1 MLAYRSFN
9 ECNAR
14 RLSVALYQNQKN
26 FIPQGGLYDKYSVV
40 IISKKD
46 APVRLAPYRGV
57 ADPNPKQSRQ
67 ALLLYTVLP
76 EKERTNFTMKKLLA
90 LLLAALMVVSMFAG
104 CSKKD
109 EKSTL
114 VYGSGDYDSIN
125 PIMNEHCEIKH
136 LLFDSLVKLDKN
148 GDPVASLAESWSYD
162 DATMTWT
169 FKLRSDVKWHD
180 GEKFTAD
187 DVKFTIE
194 AIMNPDNG
202 SENYPNY
209 IEIGEIKVISDTE
222 IAFVLTEPNFAFLDY
237 MTMSILPEHKLQ
249 GEDMW
254 ESDYF
259 KNPIGTGPYKL
270 ESWDVGQAITMVKNA
285 DYFGGAAKIDTIIFK
300 IVTDDNAKALQLKEG
315 SLDLAQVTPK
325 DAQNFKDSKDLT
337 IYDMATADYRGILY
351 NFWNEY
357 WQTNGD
363 LIPAISYCID
373 RQAIVDAVLL
383 GEGFV
388 AYSPIQLNEYN
399 YDGVEK
405 YTYDLT
411 KAEAAFIAA
420 GCEKDAEGYWCR
432 NGERISFT
440 INATPGDQV
449 RIDMAQ
455 IAAQQ
460 LQEAGLDVKA
470 NVPADGID
478 WGGQECCIIGWGSPY
493 DADDHTYKVFGTD
506 AGANYSGY
514 SNAEVDEWLKK
525 ARQTND
531 PTERAEYYKQFQI
544 AMAAAPAYTYFAYI
558 DAMFIADS
566 AIKGIDANTVL
577 GHHGVG
583 IFWNVT
589 EWTIE

>member
-1 MLAYRSFN
+1 
-9 ECNAR
+9 
-14 RLSVALYQNQKN
+14 
-26 FIPQGGLYDKYSVV
+26 
-40 IISKKD
+40 
-46 APVRLAPYRGV
+46 
-57 ADPNPKQSRQ
+57 
-67 ALLLYTVLP
+67 
-76 EKERTNFTMKKLLA
+76 MKRFFVMLLA
-90 LLLAALMVVSMFAG
+90 LTMLLSLTACG
-104 CSKKD
+104 TKQSKG
-109 EKSTL
+109 STL

-136 LLFDSLVKLDKN
+136 LLFDSLVKLDQN

-162 DATMTWT
+162 EASMTYT
-169 FKLRSDVKWHD
+169 FQLRSDVKWHD
-180 GEKFTAD
+180 GEKFTAE

-194 AIMNPDNG
+194 AIMDPENG

-209 IEIGEIKVISDTE
+209 IEVQEIQVISDTE
-222 IAFVLTEPNFAFLDY
+222 IAFILSEPNYAFLDY
-237 MTMSILPEHKLQ
+237 MTMSILPQHKLQ

-254 ESDYF
+254 ESDFF

-270 ESWDVGQAITMVKNA
+270 ESWDVGQAITMVKNEA
-285 DYFGGAAKIDTIIFK
+285 YFAGAAKIDTIIFK

-315 SLDLAQVTPK
+315 TLDLAQVTPK
-325 DAQNFKDSKDLT
+325 DAQNFKNAKDLT
-337 IYDMATADYRGILY
+337 VYDMATADYRGILY

-357 WQTNGD
+357 WQVNGD

-399 YDGVEK
+399 YEGVEQ
-405 YTYDLT
+405 YTYNLE
-411 KAEAAFIAA
+411 KAEAAFLAA
-420 GCEKDAEGYWCR
+420 GCAKDAEGYWCR
-432 NGERISFT
+432 NGQRISFT

-470 NVPADGID
+470 NVPAEGID

-514 SNAEVDEWLKK
+514 SNAEVDKWLKM
-525 ARQTND
+525 ARQTTD
-531 PTERAEYYKQFQI
+531 DAKRAEYYKEFQI
-544 AMAAAPAYTYFAYI
+544 AMAAAPAYTYFCYI
-558 DAMFIADS
+558 DAMFVANS
-566 AIKGIDANTVL
+566 SIKGIDKATVL

-589 EWTIE
+589 EWTIG

>member
-1 MLAYRSFN
+1 
-9 ECNAR
+9 
-14 RLSVALYQNQKN
+14 
-26 FIPQGGLYDKYSVV
+26 
-40 IISKKD
+40 
-46 APVRLAPYRGV
+46 
-57 ADPNPKQSRQ
+57 
-67 ALLLYTVLP
+67 
-76 EKERTNFTMKKLLA
+76 MKKLFT

-104 CSKKD
+104 CGTEEK
-109 EKSTL
+109 KSTL

-136 LLFDSLVKLDKN
+136 LLFDSLVKLDQN
-148 GDPVASLAESWSYD
+148 GEPVASLAESWTYD
-162 DATMTWT
+162 DASLTYT
-169 FKLRSDVKWHD
+169 FKLRGDVKWHD

-194 AIMNPDNG
+194 AIMNPENG

-209 IEIGEIKVISDTE
+209 IEIKEIKVISDTE
-222 IAFVLTEPNFAFLDY
+222 IAFVLSEPNYAFLDY
-237 MTMSILPEHKLQ
+237 MTMSILPQHKLQ

-254 ESDYF
+254 ESAYF
-259 KNPIGTGPYKL
+259 KNPVGTGPYKL
-270 ESWDVGQAITMVKNA
+270 ESWDVGQAITMVKND
-285 DYFGGAAKIDTIIFK
+285 DYFAGAAKIDTIIFK

-315 SLDLAQVTPK
+315 TLDLAQVTPK
-325 DAQNFKDSKDLT
+325 DARGFVDEEGLT
-337 IYDMATADYRGILY
+337 VYDMNTADYRGILY
-351 NFWNEY
+351 NFWNPY
-357 WQTNGD
+357 WQENGD

-383 GEGFV
+383 GKGFV

-405 YTYDLT
+405 YDYNLT
-411 KAEAAFIAA
+411 KAEAAFKAA

-432 NGERISFT
+432 NGKRICFT
-440 INATPGDQV
+440 IDATPGDQV

-493 DADDHTYKVFGTD
+493 DADDHTYKVFSTN

-514 SNAEVDEWLKK
+514 SNADVDKWLKM
-525 ARQTND
+525 ARQTGD
-531 PTERAEYYKQFQI
+531 DAQRAECHKQFQV
-544 AMAAAPAYTYFAYI
+544 AMAKAPAYTFFAYI
-558 DAMFIADS
+558 DAMFVADN
-566 AIKGIDANTVL
+566 AIKGIDPNTVL

-589 EWTIE
+589 QWTME

>member
-1 MLAYRSFN
+1 
-9 ECNAR
+9 
-14 RLSVALYQNQKN
+14 
-26 FIPQGGLYDKYSVV
+26 
-40 IISKKD
+40 
-46 APVRLAPYRGV
+46 
-57 ADPNPKQSRQ
+57 
-67 ALLLYTVLP
+67 
-76 EKERTNFTMKKLLA
+76 MKRIFVTLLA
-90 LLLAALMVVSMFAG
+90 LTMLLSITACGQKEA
-104 CSKKD
+104 K
-109 EKSTL
+109 ESTL

-136 LLFDSLVKLDKN
+136 LLFDSLVKRDGEGRL
-148 GDPVASLAESWSYD
+148 VASLAESWSYD
-162 DATMTWT
+162 EASMTYT
-169 FKLRSDVKWHD
+169 FRLRSDVTWHD

-194 AIMNPDNG
+194 AIMNPENG

-209 IEIGEIKVISDTE
+209 IEVQQINVISDTE
-222 IAFVLTEPNFAFLDY
+222 VAFVLSEPNYAFLDY
-237 MTMSILPEHKLQ
+237 MTMSILPEHKLR

-270 ESWDVGQAITMVKNA
+270 ESWDVGQAITMVKNEA
-285 DYFGGAAKIDTIIFK
+285 YFDGAAQIDTIIFK

-315 SLDLAQVTPK
+315 TLDLAQVTPK
-325 DAQNFKDSKDLT
+325 DAQAFHNAKDLT
-337 IYDMATADYRGILY
+337 VYDMSTADYRGILY

-357 WQTNGD
+357 WQQNGD

-373 RQAIVDAVLL
+373 RQAMVDAVLL

-399 YDGVEK
+399 FEGVEQ
-405 YTYDLT
+405 YTYDLE
-411 KAEAAFIAA
+411 KAEAAFLAA
-420 GCEKDAEGYWCR
+420 DCVKDAEGYWCR
-432 NGERISFT
+432 NGQRISFT

-470 NVPADGID
+470 NVPAEGID
-478 WGGQECCIIGWGSPY
+478 WGGQECCIIGWGSPF
-493 DADDHTYKVFGTD
+493 DADDHTYKVFTTD
-506 AGANYSGY
+506 AGANYCGY
-514 SNAEVDEWLKK
+514 SNEEVDKWLKM
-525 ARQTND
+525 ARQTGD
-531 PTERAEYYKQFQI
+531 PIWRAEYYKQFQI
-544 AMAAAPAYTYFAYI
+544 ALAAAPAYTYFCYI

-566 AIKGIDANTVL
+566 SIKGIDAETVL

-589 EWTIE
+589 QWTIG

>member
-1 MLAYRSFN
+1 
-9 ECNAR
+9 
-14 RLSVALYQNQKN
+14 
-26 FIPQGGLYDKYSVV
+26 
-40 IISKKD
+40 
-46 APVRLAPYRGV
+46 
-57 ADPNPKQSRQ
+57 
-67 ALLLYTVLP
+67 
-76 EKERTNFTMKKLLA
+76 MKKLLA

-148 GDPVASLAESWSYD
+148 GEPVASLAESWSYD
-162 DATMTWT
+162 DATMTYT
-169 FKLRSDVKWHD
+169 FKLRDHVKWHD

-315 SLDLAQVTPK
+315 TLDLAQVTPK

-531 PTERAEYYKQFQI
+531 PTKRAEYYKQFQI

>member
-1 MLAYRSFN
+1 
-9 ECNAR
+9 
-14 RLSVALYQNQKN
+14 
-26 FIPQGGLYDKYSVV
+26 
-40 IISKKD
+40 
-46 APVRLAPYRGV
+46 
-57 ADPNPKQSRQ
+57 
-67 ALLLYTVLP
+67 
-76 EKERTNFTMKKLLA
+76 MKKLFT

-104 CSKKD
+104 CGTEEK
-109 EKSTL
+109 KSTL

-148 GDPVASLAESWSYD
+148 GEPVASLAESWTYD
-162 DATMTWT
+162 DASLTYT
-169 FKLRSDVKWHD
+169 FKLRGDVKWHD

-194 AIMNPDNG
+194 AIMNPENG

-209 IEIGEIKVISDTE
+209 IEIKEIKVISDTE
-222 IAFVLTEPNFAFLDY
+222 IAFVLSEPNYAFLDY
-237 MTMSILPEHKLQ
+237 MTMSILPQHKLQ

-254 ESDYF
+254 ESAYF
-259 KNPIGTGPYKL
+259 KNPVGTGPYKL
-270 ESWDVGQAITMVKNA
+270 ESWDVGQAITMVKND
-285 DYFGGAAKIDTIIFK
+285 DYFAGAAKIDTIIFK

-315 SLDLAQVTPK
+315 TLDLAQVTPK
-325 DAQNFKDSKDLT
+325 DARGFVDEEGLT
-337 IYDMATADYRGILY
+337 VYDMNTADYRGILY
-351 NFWNEY
+351 NFWNPY
-357 WQTNGD
+357 WQENGD

-383 GEGFV
+383 GKGFI

-405 YTYDLT
+405 YDYNLT
-411 KAEAAFIAA
+411 KAEAAFKAA

-432 NGERISFT
+432 NGKRICFT
-440 INATPGDQV
+440 IDATPGDQV

-493 DADDHTYKVFGTD
+493 DADDHTYKVFSTN

-514 SNAEVDEWLKK
+514 SNADVDKWLKM
-525 ARQTND
+525 ARQTGD
-531 PTERAEYYKQFQI
+531 DAQRAECYKQFQV
-544 AMAAAPAYTYFAYI
+544 AMAKAPAYTFFAYI
-558 DAMFIADS
+558 DAMFVADN
-566 AIKGIDANTVL
+566 AIKGIDPNTVL

-589 EWTIE
+589 QWTME

>member
-1 MLAYRSFN
+1 
-9 ECNAR
+9 
-14 RLSVALYQNQKN
+14 
-26 FIPQGGLYDKYSVV
+26 
-40 IISKKD
+40 
-46 APVRLAPYRGV
+46 
-57 ADPNPKQSRQ
+57 
-67 ALLLYTVLP
+67 
-76 EKERTNFTMKKLLA
+76 MKKLLTICVA
-90 LLLAALMVVSMFAG
+90 LALAVGMFSG
-104 CSKKD
+104 CSARKKD
-109 EKSTL
+109 STL

-136 LLFDSLVKLDKN
+136 LLFDGLVKLDKD
-148 GDPVASLAESWSYD
+148 GKPVASLATSWTYD
-162 DATMTWT
+162 DATLTYT

-194 AIMNPDNG
+194 AIMNEENG

-209 IEIGEIKVISDTE
+209 IEIKEIKVISDTE
-222 IAFVLTEPNFAFLDY
+222 IAFVLSEPNYAFLDY
-237 MTMSILPEHKLQ
+237 MTMSILPEHKLK

-254 ESDYF
+254 ESAYF

-285 DYFGGAAKIDTIIFK
+285 DYFAGAAKIDTIIFK

-315 SLDLAQVTPK
+315 TLDLAQVTPK

-337 IYDMATADYRGILY
+337 VYDMKTSDYRGILY

-357 WQTNGD
+357 WQVNGD

-399 YDGVEK
+399 YADVEK
-405 YTYDLT
+405 YDYDLA
-411 KAEAAFIAA
+411 KAEAAFKAA
-420 GCEKDAEGYWCR
+420 GCTKDADGFWCR

-460 LQEAGLDVKA
+460 LQQAGLDVKA

-478 WGGQECCIIGWGSPY
+478 WGKQECCIIGWGSPY
-493 DADDHTYKVFGTD
+493 DADDHTYKVFSTD

-514 SNAEVDEWLKK
+514 SNAEVDQWLKK
-525 ARQTND
+525 ARQVGD

-558 DAMFIADS
+558 DAMFIADN
-566 AIKGIDANTVL
+566 AIKGIDKNTVL

-589 EWTIE
+589 EWTIG

>member
-1 MLAYRSFN
+1 
-9 ECNAR
+9 
-14 RLSVALYQNQKN
+14 
-26 FIPQGGLYDKYSVV
+26 
-40 IISKKD
+40 
-46 APVRLAPYRGV
+46 
-57 ADPNPKQSRQ
+57 
-67 ALLLYTVLP
+67 
-76 EKERTNFTMKKLLA
+76 MKKLFT

-104 CSKKD
+104 CGTEEK
-109 EKSTL
+109 KSTL

-125 PIMNEHCEIKH
+125 PIMNEHCESKH
-136 LLFDSLVKLDKN
+136 LLFDSLVKLDQN
-148 GDPVASLAESWSYD
+148 GEPVASLAESWTYD
-162 DATMTWT
+162 DASLTYT
-169 FKLRSDVKWHD
+169 FKLRGDVKWHD

-194 AIMNPDNG
+194 AIMNPENG

-209 IEIGEIKVISDTE
+209 IEIKEIKVISDTE
-222 IAFVLTEPNFAFLDY
+222 IAFVLSAPNYAFLDY
-237 MTMSILPEHKLQ
+237 MTMSILPQHKLQ

-254 ESDYF
+254 ESAYF
-259 KNPIGTGPYKL
+259 KNPVGTGPYKL
-270 ESWDVGQAITMVKNA
+270 ESWDVGQAITMVKND
-285 DYFGGAAKIDTIIFK
+285 DYFAGAAKIDTIIFK

-315 SLDLAQVTPK
+315 TLDLAQVTPK
-325 DAQNFKDSKDLT
+325 DARGFVDEEGLT
-337 IYDMATADYRGILY
+337 VYDMNTADYRGILY
-351 NFWNEY
+351 NFWNPY
-357 WQTNGD
+357 WQENGD

-383 GEGFV
+383 GKGFV

-405 YTYDLT
+405 YDYNLT
-411 KAEAAFIAA
+411 KAEAAFKAA

-432 NGERISFT
+432 NGKRICFT
-440 INATPGDQV
+440 IDATPGDQV

-493 DADDHTYKVFGTD
+493 DADDHTYKVFSTN

-514 SNAEVDEWLKK
+514 SNADVDKWLKM
-525 ARQTND
+525 ARQTGD
-531 PTERAEYYKQFQI
+531 DAQRAECYKQFQV
-544 AMAAAPAYTYFAYI
+544 AMAKAPAYTFFAYI
-558 DAMFIADS
+558 DAMFVADN
-566 AIKGIDANTVL
+566 AIKGIDPNTVL

-589 EWTIE
+589 QWTME

>member
-1 MLAYRSFN
+1 
-9 ECNAR
+9 
-14 RLSVALYQNQKN
+14 
-26 FIPQGGLYDKYSVV
+26 
-40 IISKKD
+40 
-46 APVRLAPYRGV
+46 
-57 ADPNPKQSRQ
+57 
-67 ALLLYTVLP
+67 
-76 EKERTNFTMKKLLA
+76 MKKLFALA
-90 LLLAALMVVSMFAG
+90 VAIALVMGVFSG
-104 CSKKD
+104 CSKD
-109 EKSTL
+109 RSGSTL

-136 LLFDSLVKLDKN
+136 LLFDSLVKLDKD
-148 GDPVASLAESWSYD
+148 GKPVASLAESWSYD
-162 DATMTWT
+162 ETAMTYT

-180 GEKFTAD
+180 GEVFTAE

-209 IEIGEIKVISDTE
+209 IEVKEIKVVSDTE
-222 IAFVLTEPNFAFLDY
+222 IAFVLSEPNYAFLDY
-237 MTMSILPEHKLQ
+237 MTMSILPEHKLR

-254 ESDYF
+254 ESAYF
-259 KNPIGTGPYKL
+259 KRPIGTGPYKL
-270 ESWDVGQAITMVKNA
+270 ESWDVGQAITMVKNE
-285 DYFGGAAKIDTIIFK
+285 DYFAGSANIDTIIFK
-300 IVTDDNAKALQLKEG
+300 IVTDDNAKALQLREG
-315 SLDLAQVTPK
+315 ALDLAQVTPK

-337 IYDMATADYRGILY
+337 VYDMKTADYRGILY
-351 NFWNEY
+351 NFWNAY
-357 WQTNGD
+357 WQSNGD

-405 YTYDLT
+405 YTYDLD

-420 GCEKDAEGYWCR
+420 GCEKDKEGFWCR

-470 NVPADGID
+470 NVPANGID
-478 WGGQECCIIGWGSPY
+478 WGGQECCIFGWGSPY
-493 DADDHTYKVFGTD
+493 DADDHTYKVFSSE

-514 SNAEVDEWLKK
+514 SNADVDKWLKL

-531 PTERAEYYKQFQI
+531 EAKRKEYYKAFQI
-544 AMAAAPAYTYFAYI
+544 AMAEAPAYTFFAYI

-566 AIKGIDANTVL
+566 NIKGIDTDTVL

-589 EWTIE
+589 QWTIE

>member
-1 MLAYRSFN
+1 
-9 ECNAR
+9 
-14 RLSVALYQNQKN
+14 
-26 FIPQGGLYDKYSVV
+26 
-40 IISKKD
+40 
-46 APVRLAPYRGV
+46 
-57 ADPNPKQSRQ
+57 
-67 ALLLYTVLP
+67 
-76 EKERTNFTMKKLLA
+76 MKKLLVCMLVAA
-90 LLLAALMVVSMFAG
+90 LLLSITACGAA
-104 CSKKD
+104 KD
-109 EKSTL
+109 DNSTL

-136 LLFDSLVKLDKN
+136 LLFDSLVKLDNN
-148 GDPVASLAESWSYD
+148 GNPVASLAESWGYD
-162 DATMTWT
+162 EATMTYT
-169 FKLRSDVKWHD
+169 FQLRSDVKWHD
-180 GEKFTAD
+180 GEKFTAQ

-194 AIMNPDNG
+194 AIMDPDNG

-209 IEIGEIKVISDTE
+209 MEIGEIQVISDTE

-237 MTMSILPEHKLQ
+237 MTMSILPQHKLE

-254 ESDYF
+254 ESQYF

-270 ESWDVGQAITMVKNA
+270 ESWDEGQAITLVKNA
-285 DYFGGAAKIDTIIFK
+285 DYFAGAAKIDTIIFK
-300 IVTDDNAKALQLKEG
+300 IVTDDSAKALQLKEG
-315 SLDLAQVTPK
+315 ALDLAQVTPK
-325 DAQNFKDSKDLT
+325 DAQSFQDAENLT
-337 IYDMATADYRGILY
+337 VYDMATADYRGILY

-357 WQTNGD
+357 WQKNGD

-399 YDGVEK
+399 YDGVE
-405 YTYDLT
+405 TYDYDLD
-411 KAEAAFIAA
+411 KAEAAFLAA
-420 GCEKDAEGYWCR
+420 GCEKDAEGFWCR
-432 NGERISFT
+432 DGQRIAFT

-460 LQEAGLDVKA
+460 LRQAGLDVKA
-470 NVPADGID
+470 DVPANGID

-514 SNAEVDEWLKK
+514 SNPDVDQWLKK

-544 AMAAAPAYTYFAYI
+544 AMASAPAYTYLCYI

-566 AIKGIDANTVL
+566 NIQGIDPQTVL

-589 EWTIE
+589 QWTIN

>member
-1 MLAYRSFN
+1 
-9 ECNAR
+9 
-14 RLSVALYQNQKN
+14 
-26 FIPQGGLYDKYSVV
+26 
-40 IISKKD
+40 
-46 APVRLAPYRGV
+46 
-57 ADPNPKQSRQ
+57 
-67 ALLLYTVLP
+67 
-76 EKERTNFTMKKLLA
+76 MKKVLTAIMAIVLA
-90 LLLAALMVVSMFAG
+90 VSMFSG
-104 CSKKD
+104 CSAKRNG
-109 EKSTL
+109 STL

-136 LLFDSLVKLDKN
+136 LLFDGLVTRDAK
-148 GDPVASLAESWSYD
+148 GEIVPALAESWNYD
-162 DATMTWT
+162 AQTLTYT

-180 GEKFTAD
+180 GEAFTAD

-194 AIMNPDNG
+194 AIMNEDNG

-209 IEIGEIKVISDTE
+209 IEIKEIKVNSDTE
-222 IAFVLTEPNFAFLDY
+222 IAFVLREANYAFLDY
-237 MTMSILPEHKLQ
+237 MTMSILPEHKLK

-254 ESDYF
+254 ESAYF
-259 KNPIGTGPYKL
+259 KSPIGTGPYKL
-270 ESWDVGQAITMVKNA
+270 ESWDVGQAITMVKNE
-285 DYFGGAAKIDTIIFK
+285 DYFAGAANIDTIIFK

-315 SLDLAQVTPK
+315 TLDLAQVTPK
-325 DAQNFKDSKDLT
+325 DAQNFKDAKGLT
-337 IYDMATADYRGILY
+337 VYDMKTSDYRGILY
-351 NFWNEY
+351 NFWNPY
-357 WQTNGD
+357 WQENGD

-405 YTYDLT
+405 YTFDLA
-411 KAEAAFIAA
+411 KAEASFKAA
-420 GCEKDAEGYWCR
+420 GCEKDNDGFWCR
-432 NGERISFT
+432 DGKRISFT

-460 LQEAGLDVKA
+460 LRAAGLDVKA

-478 WGGQECCIIGWGSPY
+478 WGKQECCIIGWGSPY
-493 DADDHTYKVFGTD
+493 DADDHTYKVFSTD

-514 SNAEVDEWLKK
+514 SNAEVDAFLKK

-531 PTERAEYYKQFQI
+531 DAQRKEYYKEFQI
-544 AMAAAPAYTYFAYI
+544 TMAKAPAYTFFAYI
-558 DAMFIADS
+558 DAMFIADN
-566 AIKGIDANTVL
+566 AIKGIDKNTVL

-589 EWTIE
+589 QWTIS